1 MYVCMYLCIYASI
14 YLCVSVSMYLCI
26 YVCFYLCIYVS
37 MYVYI
42 YIRIPICVCECL
54 CVCIPH
60 WQDEITC
67 FQDLQVI
74 ERLDTLVP
82 AFVDWMG
89 RLASVVFESCDCR
102 GGIRQMIQLYWAMMA
117 GSRWG
122 KKDSPHRKMRK
133 HNCKSLQEPQQPAG
147 VQWDGERRD
156 AWTRSHWSFVISSQ
170 GKLPSRMCE
179 GHRLFFWSLVGSSYV
194 LVESPERR
202 PVSMDKSA
210 CFVWNPHTCCFF
222 QVLPS
227 LLPQLWVEI
236 GKCF

>member
-26 YVCFYLCIYVS
+26 YVCFYLCIYVC
-37 MYVYI
+37 I
-42 YIRIPICVCECL
+42 YLYTHTYLCVCECL